1 MAATDKLRKDIDTKI
16 KKWNERSNFTLKGIK
31 NLSRSDLDTILLY
44 ADTYDRTGSFSG
56 LMKPLGEVARV
67 LDAYGIS

>member
-16 KKWNERSNFTLKGIK
+16 KKWNEKSSFTLKGVK
-31 NLSRSDLDTILLY
+31 NLSRSDLDMILLY

-56 LMKPLGEVARV
+56 LMKPLGEIARV
-67 LDAYGIS
+67 LGAYGIS

>member
-1 MAATDKLRKDIDTKI
+1 MAVTDKLRKDIDTKI
-16 KKWNERSNFTLKGIK
+16 KKWNERSSFTLKGIK

-44 ADTYDRTGSFSG
+44 ADTYDRMGSFSG